1 VAPAR
6 AQGGIPED
14 WDPFERSHAGRSAAP
29 RGTGQTAP
37 GAPLISD
44 VPAPAREDSI
54 DALFGLEQQSGD
66 PLAGAFGGPAAQPN
80 TASHSD
86 PVRSLSA
93 PAGPVAKPVSDHV
106 PDMNAP
112 WVNRRPDIPTDTIA
126 LPRGAV
132 LSWNSGL
139 HEAVIPG
146 KPQAPQ
152 PAGRPPGPPPAPRAA
167 EVPPA
172 APGKPE
178 PRTFPPAE
186 HQQASAAGSND
197 ELLLALIDG
206 LGVPGL
212 DIQRLTPAMM
222 REVGQLL
229 REATQGTVELL
240 SIRAALK
247 REIRADV
254 TIINAVEN
262 NPLKFSPNVE
272 GALHHMLGQKVPGFM
287 SPPDA
292 MRDAFRDLRA
302 HELGVMAGMK
312 AALAGVLLRFDPKM
326 LEGKLN
332 RSSSL
337 ADLIPSPRK
346 AKLWNLF
353 EALYQQL
360 AAEAE
365 DDFDTLF
372 GQAFLKA
379 YEGYIGQL
387 DTPPTRE

>member
-1 VAPAR
+1 
-6 AQGGIPED
+6 
-14 WDPFERSHAGRSAAP
+14 
-29 RGTGQTAP
+29 
-37 GAPLISD
+37 
-44 VPAPAREDSI
+44 
-54 DALFGLEQQSGD
+54 
-66 PLAGAFGGPAAQPN
+66 
-80 TASHSD
+80 
-86 PVRSLSA
+86 
-93 PAGPVAKPVSDHV
+93 
-106 PDMNAP
+106 
-112 WVNRRPDIPTDTIA
+112 VNRRPDIPTDTIA

-139 HEAVIPG
+139 HEAVIAG
-146 KPQAPQ
+146 KPQAPES
-152 PAGRPPGPPPAPRAA
+152 AGK
-167 EVPPA
+167 PA
-172 APGKPE
+172 AAPPVARPAAIPPTAPARAE
-178 PRTFPPAE
+178 ARNFPPAE
-186 HQQASAAGSND
+186 RQQESAAGSND
-197 ELLLALIDG
+197 ELLVALIEG

-212 DIQRLTPAMM
+212 DLQRLSPAMM
-222 REVGQLL
+222 REMGQLL
-229 REATQGTVELL
+229 RAATQGTVELL

-262 NPLKFSPNVE
+262 NPLKFSPHVE
-272 GALHHMLGQKVPGFM
+272 GALHHMLGPKVPGFM